1 MACGNCESLKRVV
14 EEVKDAIPEYTTQLG
29 KDQANDLQYEATGA
43 ASKIFEWKAHVLR
56 AQNQDQ
62 VKRQILN
69 SLEEDEAFIVV
80 DWAMKFTAMKFRE
93 KQAEWFAKRG
103 IN

>member
-1 MACGNCESLKRVV
+1 V
-14 EEVKDAIPEYTTQLG
+14 
-29 KDQANDLQYEATGA
+29 
-43 ASKIFEWKAHVLR
+43 
-56 AQNQDQ
+56 QNQDQ

-80 DWAMKFTAMKFRE
+80 DWAMKFMAMKFRE

-103 IN
+103 IRQLAREQRYHETRRKP